1 MKTDIN
7 ILPNQKIIANVKYIV
22 DGDTIILN
30 YQGKEFLSLARWID
44 APETKKS
51 NQFSNDPQIL
61 KHWQWGDRAKQFL
74 IDLIQGQS
82 LIVKTIEV
90 DQYDRWICDWYLH
103 KIIQANNLQ
112 FKLCLAG
119 MCANSLPFQ
128 QYKFSNSTELSLYVK
143 ILKNCADAY
152 KNKRG
157 FWAESDFILPY
168 QFKKLML

>member
-30 YQGKEFLSLARWID
+30 YQGKEFHSRARWID

-51 NQFSNDPQIL
+51 NQFSNDPHIL
-61 KHWQWGDRAKQFL
+61 KHWQWGDRSKQFL

-82 LIVKTIEV
+82 IIVKTIEV

-103 KIIQANNLQ
+103 KITIANNLQ
-112 FKLCLAG
+112 IKLCLAG

-128 QYKFSNSTELSLYVK
+128 QYKFSTSTELSLYVK

-152 KNKRG
+152 KKRIG